1 MKNIKKTVSGL
12 SGIDKKKNPFKV
24 PANYFENFSIR
35 LSDRLREK
43 VSPRTEKKLM
53 PALKP
58 LFAVVSV
65 AAILIITGILL
76 LHSGRNTRRPLTA
89 GEITANVESNIYY
102 YDEETIIDV
111 LYPSAELSEGDINL
125 TEEELI
131 EYLINDDITIN
142 DIMNAI

>member
-1 MKNIKKTVSGL
+1 MKKTVPGL
-12 SGIDKKKNPFKV
+12 SGIDKNKNPFKV
-24 PANYFENFSIR
+24 PANYFENFSVR

-43 VSPRTEKKLM
+43 VTPQAEKKLV

-58 LFAVVSV
+58 LYAIVSV
-65 AAILIITGILL
+65 AAILIFTGILL
-76 LHSGRNTRRPLTA
+76 LHSGRNAQRPLTA
-89 GEITANVESNIYY
+89 GEITANVKNNIYY
-102 YDEETIIDV
+102 YDEESIIDA
-111 LYPSAELSEGDINL
+111 LYPSAELSEGDMNL